1 MLSKLEVLENA
12 ENKAWVLYGEATK
25 ARQEAEEAE
34 DAASDAWNDAFYAYN
49 VELKKDWFD
58 A

>member
-34 DAASDAWNDAFYAYN
+34 NAASDAWNDAFYAYN
-49 VELKKDWFD
+49 VEQRKFSL
-58 A
+58 